1 MRRLWRLI
9 ALLSMPAIALHEL
22 THAAV
27 AWPWADVRIEWRDV
41 PWYLEPG
48 LRVRME
54 SWDASTPTW
63 AMLGAYVA
71 PLLVGYVVAG
81 IAVCVW
87 VSGVV
92 VSISL
97 PTGVFLVINWLYYT
111 AASANDL
118 KPVVAALSVTAGEV
132 GSVC

>member
-1 MRRLWRLI
+1 MRQAWRLI

-97 PTGVFLVINWLYYT
+97 PTGVV
-111 AASANDL
+111 SRD
-118 KPVVAALSVTAGEV
+118 
-132 GSVC
+132 